1 MIDKISGMINSR
13 LRLIGISSG
22 LDTDSIVQ
30 QLMRVERMK
39 VDKVT
44 QDRQLLEWKRD
55 DYRSIINLLRGF
67 KDQFFNVLK
76 PASYMFSPNNYKK
89 YNITSTDSSVV
100 TAVGTS
106 TAAVGSHTV
115 IVQKLATADE
125 ALSTGKVTRALQSKE
140 VITTGADSDVVNASG
155 KKINITLD
163 GVTREIT
170 MGSYTEST
178 TVEDLALDLQ
188 EKINT
193 AFGGGKILVT
203 ESGGK
208 ITFDTTGGASRL
220 TLVKGST
227 DDGLSYLHFDSG
239 ASNRI
244 NISEKLE
251 SLALKFSNGLT
262 FDDNGNLTFSIN
274 SKNFTFSKSTT
285 LLDMM
290 STING
295 DSDAKV
301 NIMYDESTDKFKIT
315 AKQLGTGDNIKITQ
329 SGGNFFDGA
338 SMISTGS
345 PVTNQ
350 GRDAVVIIDGET
362 LVRSS
367 NTVTVNGVT
376 YTLLKESA
384 VTQTIS
390 LKQDVESIY
399 NNIKNFIEK
408 YNEIIENINK
418 KLTEKYDKNYPPLT
432 DEQKAVMNE
441 KDIEKWEEKAKTGL
455 LRNDRLLENI
465 VVNIR
470 MALYDSIKG
479 VSTTLAGIGISSTS
493 YHDKGKLRIDE
504 ARLKEAI
511 QNDPDGVM
519 NLFCKQSASY
529 PSYERTLSSDE
540 RKVRYEEQGL
550 AYRIYDIIEDNI
562 STFRDNF
569 GKKGLLLERAG
580 IEDDMTEFSNAIS
593 DQIKQKDAL
602 IETLM
607 DKLYRKEE
615 MYYAKF
621 AAMERI
627 LAQMNSQSAWL
638 YQQFESGQR

>member
-1 MIDKISGMINSR
+1 M
-13 LRLIGISSG
+13 
-22 LDTDSIVQ
+22 
-30 QLMRVERMK
+30 
-39 VDKVT
+39 
-44 QDRQLLEWKRD
+44 
-55 DYRSIINLLRGF
+55 
-67 KDQFFNVLK
+67 
-76 PASYMFSPNNYKK
+76 
-89 YNITSTDSSVV
+89 
-100 TAVGTS
+100 
-106 TAAVGSHTV
+106 
-115 IVQKLATADE
+115 
-125 ALSTGKVTRALQSKE
+125 
-140 VITTGADSDVVNASG
+140 
-155 KKINITLD
+155 
-163 GVTREIT
+163 
-170 MGSYTEST
+170 
-178 TVEDLALDLQ
+178 
-188 EKINT
+188 
-193 AFGGGKILVT
+193 
-203 ESGGK
+203 
-208 ITFDTTGGASRL
+208 
-220 TLVKGST
+220 VKGST